1 MGTMYGRVRDGTF
14 WITDA
19 TALPVE
25 GTETRVNAGNE
36 VRRVLTY
43 ADDRHL
49 STWCSSRPRVNE

>member
-36 VRRVLTY
+36 VCLNI
-43 ADDRHL
+43 L
-49 STWCSSRPRVNE
+49 QCC